1 MTDIDESGGIFIKK
15 ANIILPSGAV
25 INDAAVERLQKL
37 LGDAVIDIRNGSES
51 YGYQTDL

>member
-1 MTDIDESGGIFIKK
+1 M
-15 ANIILPSGAV
+15 PSGAV

-37 LGDAVIDIRNGSES
+37 LGDAVIDIRSGSES